1 MVSGF
6 VDTHVTQVSSSRYEK
21 QAADGIEQWRHEIR

>member
-6 VDTHVTQVSSSRYEK
+6 IDIHVTQVSSSRYEK
-21 QAADGIEQWRHEIR
+21 QGGERDRTTAA

>member
-6 VDTHVTQVSSSRYEK
+6 VDTPVTQVSSSRYEK
-21 QAADGIEQWRHEIR
+21 QAANGVEQRRHEIR